1 MIKVH
6 ECVSFLLVDDA
17 QVLLEK
23 RAKDKT
29 CDPDIVAIPSG
40 HIEVGES
47 QKEALLREI
56 QEELG
61 VTPKSYHYL
70 CSLYHP
76 TTELQLLHYYVVSY
90 WEGSISSFEAA
101 EVFWCNLSE
110 AHVDTLAD
118 KVALSEY
125 HRLKGSPVLP
135 SLMA

>member
-1 MIKVH
+1 MMKVH
-6 ECVSFLLVDDA
+6 ECVSFLLVDDT

-23 RAKDKT
+23 RSKDKM
-29 CDPDIVAIPSG
+29 CDPDIVAIPGG
-40 HIEVGES
+40 HIESGES

-61 VTPKSYHYL
+61 VIPKNYHYL

-76 TTELQLLHYYVVSY
+76 TTEIQLLHYYVVSF
-90 WEGSISSFEAA
+90 WDGDISSFEAE
-101 EVFWCNLSE
+101 EVFWCDLSE

-125 HRLKGSPVLP
+125 HRLKGSPILP
-135 SLMA
+135 NLTA